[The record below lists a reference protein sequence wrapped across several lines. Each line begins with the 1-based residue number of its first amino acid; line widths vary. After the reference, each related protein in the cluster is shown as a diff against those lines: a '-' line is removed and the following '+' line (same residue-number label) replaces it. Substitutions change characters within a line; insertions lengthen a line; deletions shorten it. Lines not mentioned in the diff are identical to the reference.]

1 MWTKTFGAS
10 HRGAQALP
18 VSVEIRTDRGFR
30 FHVTGLPSG
39 AARDAALRIR
49 SALLSSGCRWP
60 RLSCTVNLS
69 PAVTATE
76 AAAFDLPIALALLAA
91 SEQVPVDRVKSVC
104 SMGELRLDGSIGGD
118 HPSYLAA
125 PSAALEVGCT
135 ETLLPAH
142 AAVSGGAWRPAVT
155 LREVVRH
162 LRGDVSLALKGSQ
175 EAAEH
180 PEREVDLADLTA
192 DRLTRLL
199 LVAAAAGHH
208 HVLIL
213 GPPGSGKS
221 TFLRCLHGLLP
232 CPQPRE
238 RATNE
243 RFLGLRGLPP
253 LSHGAVPL
261 RTPHPTTTPEGM
273 LGAFPSS
280 SSSGLIPGEMSLA
293 HGGMLCLDE
302 LAEFP
307 RNVLESLRGPL
318 ESGEVHLSR
327 AGGVARIPMA
337 CIVGASANPCPCGFL
352 GEGPARC
359 RCSISDIEK
368 GFRRLSGP
376 LIDRFPIHLETA
388 LFPQEDGNLPRWLTH
403 SHEAAE
409 AIREVRSIGA
419 DAGTAPPPA
428 AEGREF
434 LRALRH
440 NVGCS
445 ERGRNSVLAVSRTLL
460 ALDRVT
466 SGGVFIGAER
476 EDLERSALLT
486 AAQCRI
492 FDRTSWIEGARK
504 RNSHRHE
511 RNRIELPRLHT
522 PHS

>member
-1 MWTKTFGAS
+1 
-10 HRGAQALP
+10 
-18 VSVEIRTDRGFR
+18 
-30 FHVTGLPSG
+30 
-39 AARDAALRIR
+39 
-49 SALLSSGCRWP
+49 
-60 RLSCTVNLS
+60 
-69 PAVTATE
+69 
-76 AAAFDLPIALALLAA
+76 
-91 SEQVPVDRVKSVC
+91 
-104 SMGELRLDGSIGGD
+104 
-118 HPSYLAA
+118 
-125 PSAALEVGCT
+125 
-135 ETLLPAH
+135 
-142 AAVSGGAWRPAVT
+142 
-155 LREVVRH
+155 
-162 LRGDVSLALKGSQ
+162 
-175 EAAEH
+175 
-180 PEREVDLADLTA
+180 
-192 DRLTRLL
+192 
-199 LVAAAAGHH
+199 
-208 HVLIL
+208 
-213 GPPGSGKS
+213 
-221 TFLRCLHGLLP
+221 
-232 CPQPRE
+232 
-238 RATNE
+238 
-243 RFLGLRGLPP
+243 
-253 LSHGAVPL
+253 
-261 RTPHPTTTPEGM
+261 M

-327 AGGVARIPMA
+327 AGGVARIPMT

-368 GFRRLSGP
+368 GLRRLSGP

-388 LFPQEDGNLPRWLTH
+388 LFPKEDGNLPRWLTN
-403 SHEAAE
+403 SHDAAE

-419 DAGTAPPPA
+419 DAGAAPPPS

-460 ALDRVT
+460 ALDMVT